1 VTGPDASH
9 PVRPGRS
16 LTVVADAPSTHPPAT
31 GGPIPADG
39 GAPHAGPTASDAAAA
54 RAFAT
59 AEPLDAEALRAAPV
73 RLPRPSR
80 WERASGFS
88 GKKALKAA
96 AALGID
102 SVGGLLGHLPV
113 ESGRVG
119 TIGGLREGE
128 RTTLLVQVQRI
139 ASRPVHRRGMR
150 PLVEALVT
158 DGSGVLRIAFFN
170 QPWLAE
176 RYPPGTRL
184 LISGTSKGPGR
195 FSVAAHAPSS
205 DPLPEPAPRLD
216 DGTVP
221 YGPEPGA
228 EPDAENGEDETAYD
242 GPAMARYPATDG
254 LTSIEILARVRDLQ
268 DDLHEAVDPL
278 PARLRARQRLPA
290 RVDALH
296 AAHLGDH
303 EAGRRRLAFDELLLG
318 QLDYLRRRR
327 LHGKG
332 RPATA
337 LDGPTGLTDRWVAE
351 ALPFRLTGDQEQAVA
366 TNARALAGTE
376 PLQRLLM
383 GEVGSGK
390 TVVALHAMLRAVEC
404 GHQAALMAPTETL
417 AEQHFRTLQK
427 LLGDVLVPVELLT
440 GSTPASRRRTLLA
453 RLASGELPLL
463 VGTHALIEDPVV
475 FRSLAVAVVDEQH
488 RFGVRQRSALD
499 RKAPAGHAPHL
510 LHMTATPIPR
520 TMALLAYGDLDVV
533 ALRQLPAG
541 RKPISTYVCA
551 SDRERARA
559 YERIREEVGKGRQ
572 AFVVCPLVDDSEALD
587 ARSAVAEHERLST
600 GELKELRVELLHGQM
615 RPAEK
620 QAVMERFA
628 AGAADVLVATTVI
641 EVGIDVPNAT
651 VMLIENAERFG
662 ISQLHQLRGR
672 VGRGGNAS
680 TCLLFGP
687 KSTARLRALASH
699 TDGFA
704 LSEVDL
710 QLRGEG
716 ELLGTR
722 QSGVARFATA
732 RLPDDAD
739 LLLRARDVA
748 EELHRDDPDL
758 EDPVHAPLR
767 DALLDRLRAQDDLE
781 AIPA

>member
-1 VTGPDASH
+1 MSGTGATHPTGRGRSVDVPGPDPQA
-9 PVRPGRS
+9 RGF
-16 LTVVADAPSTHPPAT
+16 AT
-31 GGPIPADG
+31 G
-39 GAPHAGPTASDAAAA
+39 
-54 RAFAT
+54 
-59 AEPLDAEALRAAPV
+59 EPLDVAALRAAPV
-73 RLPRPSR
+73 RRPRPSR
-80 WERASGFS
+80 WDAPSGFG

-96 AALGID
+96 AAIGVGT
-102 SVGGLLGHLPV
+102 VGGLLTHLPV

-119 TIGGLREGE
+119 TIAGVPEDE
-128 RTTLLVQVQRI
+128 RVTLLVQVQRI
-139 ASRPVHRRGMR
+139 ASRPVRRRGMR

-158 DGSGVLRIAFFN
+158 DGTGVLRVAFFN
-170 QPWLAE
+170 QPWLVE
-176 RYPPGTRL
+176 RYPPGTKL
-184 LISGTSKGPGR
+184 LLSGTSKGPGR

-205 DPLPEPAPRLD
+205 DPLPEPATPLSA
-216 DGTVP
+216 GVLP
-221 YGPEPGA
+221 EAPEGPEGPGTTLDTG
-228 EPDAENGEDETAYD
+228 EPAGEGD

-254 LTSIEILARVRDLQ
+254 LTSIEILARVRELQ
-268 DDLHEAVDPL
+268 DELHEAVDPL
-278 PARLRARQRLPA
+278 PGRLRARHRLPG

-318 QLDYLRRRR
+318 QLEYLRRRR
-327 LHGKG
+327 RHGTS
-332 RPATA
+332 RPAVA

-351 ALPFRLTGDQEQAVA
+351 ALPFALTDDQVQAVG
-366 TNARALAGTE
+366 TNARGLAGET

-417 AEQHFRTLQK
+417 ADQHFRTLQK

-440 GSTPASRRRTLLA
+440 GSTPQSRRKVLLA

-488 RFGVRQRSALD
+488 RFGVKQRSRLD
-499 RKAPAGHAPHL
+499 RKAPEGTAPHV

-541 RKPISTYVCA
+541 RKPITTHVCA
-551 SDRERARA
+551 TDRERERA

-572 AFVVCPLVDDSEALD
+572 AFVVCPLVETSEALD

-600 GELKELRVELLHGQM
+600 NELKELRVELLHGQM

-628 AGAADVLVATTVI
+628 AGTADVLVATTVI

-687 KSTARLRALASH
+687 KSTARLRALATH

-722 QSGVARFATA
+722 QSGIARYRTA
-732 RLPDDAD
+732 RLPDDTD

-748 EELHRDDPDL
+748 EELHAADPDL
-758 EDPVHAPLR
+758 EDPVHVGLR
-767 DALLDRLRAQDDLE
+767 DAVEARAAETEDAE

>member
-1 VTGPDASH
+1 
-9 PVRPGRS
+9 
-16 LTVVADAPSTHPPAT
+16 VVADAPQKHPPAAPAEDPA
-31 GGPIPADG
+31 GAIPPAAAPRGDVPSAVGP
-39 GAPHAGPTASDAAAA
+39 AA

-59 AEPLDAEALRAAPV
+59 AEPLDAATLRAAPV
-73 RLPRPSR
+73 RVPRPSR

-102 SVGGLLGHLPV
+102 TVGGLLQHLPV

-119 TIGGLREGE
+119 TIGALREDE

-139 ASRPVHRRGMR
+139 ASRPVRRRGMR

-205 DPLPEPAPRLD
+205 DPLPEPAPRLE
-216 DGTVP
+216 DGVV
-221 YGPEPGA
+221 
-228 EPDAENGEDETAYD
+228 PDAPAADEDGEGEDETAYD

-351 ALPFRLTGDQEQAVA
+351 ALPFALTGDQEKALA

-600 GELKELRVELLHGQM
+600 GELEDLRVELLHGQM

-748 EELHRDDPDL
+748 EELHREDPDL

-767 DALLDRLRAQDDLE
+767 DALLERLRAQDDLE

>member
-1 VTGPDASH
+1 
-9 PVRPGRS
+9 
-16 LTVVADAPSTHPPAT
+16 VVADAPQTHPPGA
-31 GGPIPADG
+31 GPDAVEGSAPPVAADG
-39 GAPHAGPTASDAAAA
+39 PGTGTLPAAVDGPAA
-54 RAFAT
+54 RSFAT
-59 AEPLDAEALRAAPV
+59 AEPLDATALRAAPV
-73 RLPRPSR
+73 RTPRPSR

-102 SVGGLLGHLPV
+102 TVGGLLQHLPV

-119 TIGGLREGE
+119 TIGGLRQDE

-205 DPLPEPAPRLD
+205 DPLPEPAPRLE
-216 DGTVP
+216 DGVV
-221 YGPEPGA
+221 
-228 EPDAENGEDETAYD
+228 PDAPDPDAAAGGIEGGEEETAYD
-242 GPAMARYPATDG
+242 GPSMARYPATDG

-351 ALPFRLTGDQEQAVA
+351 ALPFALTGDQEKAVA

-572 AFVVCPLVDDSEALD
+572 AFVVCPLVDDSDALD

-628 AGAADVLVATTVI
+628 AGTADVLVATTVI

-758 EDPVHAPLR
+758 EHPVHAPLR
-767 DALLDRLRAQDDLE
+767 DALLERLRAQDDLE